1 MPKSVKNRAPKNK
14 TRKSFHTVVSKTTLV
29 RRFLEILNTIKLYH
43 WKTQSYS
50 QHKAT
55 DEIHEKLSANVDRFV
70 EVLLGKDQSRITMI
84 DKTMK
89 MNDSKNTDDF
99 KDKIFGYR
107 STIIQLIKQCH
118 KKRDSDLENILAEM
132 LADINQFLYLLS
144 FDK

>member
-1 MPKSVKNRAPKNK
+1 MSKSVKSRAPKNK
-14 TRKSFHTVVSKTTLV
+14 TRKGFKTTVV
-29 RRFLEILNTIKLYH
+29 RRFLEMLNSIKLYH

-70 EVLLGKDQSRITMI
+70 EVMLGKDQSRITMI

-89 MNDSKNTDDF
+89 MGHAKNTDDF
-99 KDKIFGYR
+99 KDQIFSYR
-107 STIIQLIKQCH
+107 TTIIKLLSQCH
-118 KKRDSDLENILAEM
+118 KKKDSDLENILAEM